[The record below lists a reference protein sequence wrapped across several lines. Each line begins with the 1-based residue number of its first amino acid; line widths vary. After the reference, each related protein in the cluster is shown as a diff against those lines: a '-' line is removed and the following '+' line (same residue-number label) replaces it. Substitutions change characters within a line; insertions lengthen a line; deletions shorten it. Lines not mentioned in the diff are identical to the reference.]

1 MSAAP
6 IPKPGPFAEEEIA
19 ILNRGV
25 GPAPA
30 TQRAWLAGFLAG
42 LDAGNANA
50 QPVAPPRAAE
60 PLTVL
65 FASESGN
72 AERLAGDVAKAAR
85 KKGFRP
91 TVLDMAELDLAA
103 LPSRRRAGST
113 ARSRH

>member
-72 AERLAGDVAKAAR
+72 AERLAQDVAKLAR
-85 KKGFRP
+85 KAGFKP
-91 TVLDMAELDLAA
+91 KVVDFADLELVDL
-103 LPSRRRAGST
+103 PKQSRLVVIA
-113 ARSRH
+113 